1 MSGMVIKRK
10 SAMVVK
16 RRSAVV
22 MKTKKGAPQ
31 MMAFNSL
38 SELNAGASS
47 TPSAHVRA
55 TVTTRMIQTK
65 KPWVLR
71 NCGLALKGA
80 DAPYAALYN
89 PVEDDDASRH

>member
-22 MKTKKGAPQ
+22 MKTKKGAAQ

-38 SELNAGASS
+38 SELNAGA
-47 TPSAHVRA
+47 PVPNVIA
-55 TVTTRMIQTK
+55 TVAPCHEYEYTT
-65 KPWVLR
+65 
-71 NCGLALKGA
+71 
-80 DAPYAALYN
+80 
-89 PVEDDDASRH
+89 